1 MPNHVSKIFK
11 VHDLKNLWAPL
22 GLFSYIKDREEGSGN
37 AGKRDQRFLRVG
49 KGRVQPFNPELRGE
63 KSLRAEDMFPEAE
76 I

>member
-37 AGKRDQRFLRVG
+37 EDKRDQRRDFLGWG
-49 KGRVQPFNPELRGE
+49 KGGSSPLTL
-63 KSLRAEDMFPEAE
+63 S
-76 I
+76 